1 MSHPAR
7 SYDDNAAPRTV
18 PVPRFPGLD
27 WPGPEE
33 EVAQVPVALILAM
46 RGRCSCTECVDGFVS
61 QTRRGRLRVL

>member
-1 MSHPAR
+1 
-7 SYDDNAAPRTV
+7 V

-27 WPGPEE
+27 WPGPQE